1 MQALVDLV
9 LAYLQDMVMQ
19 PGIARASYMNEQSE
33 SLAGILSGSYAAIFL
48 DDMHGEEHTD
58 EIGMHTV
65 LYSLQRMSRRD
76 ARQPRPPW
84 SSLTLR
90 RRTSD
95 ERAASSASASETWRQ
110 SPQSNLRCR
119 RRGVV
124 IVARAYVPPRYLDQ
138 HSGLREAPEG
148 ASSRGSTASLQGA
161 APQG

>member
-1 MQALVDLV
+1 MLLGVGWLYV
-9 LAYLQDMVMQ
+9 LLLMHQS
-19 PGIARASYMNEQSE
+19 GIARTSDVLEQSE
-33 SLAGILSGSYAAIFL
+33 SIADILSGTHTAIFL
-48 DDMHGEEHTD
+48 VDMHGMVHTD

-65 LYSLQRMSRRD
+65 LYSLQDMSRRD

-95 ERAASSASASETWRQ
+95 ERAASSASASESWRQ

-124 IVARAYVPPRYLDQ
+124 RWTGRMYLRVTSTSPPACVKHRRAPRPVEARRLYR
-138 HSGLREAPEG
+138 GL
-148 ASSRGSTASLQGA
+148 ASQG
-161 APQG
+161 